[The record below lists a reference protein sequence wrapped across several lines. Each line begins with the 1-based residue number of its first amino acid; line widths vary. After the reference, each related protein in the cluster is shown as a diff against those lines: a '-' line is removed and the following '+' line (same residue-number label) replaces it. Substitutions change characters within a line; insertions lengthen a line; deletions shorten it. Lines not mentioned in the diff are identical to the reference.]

1 MTVPARKRTDA
12 LLTAED
18 LYELPDRGCRYE
30 LVAGEL
36 RSSEPAG
43 FQHSEIAFYIGYR
56 LAAHVYAHGLGAV
69 TGADG
74 GFVLARKP
82 DTVRGP
88 DVAFVA
94 ADRLPRD
101 EVAHRFFEGAPDLAV
116 EVVSPNDRAT
126 EIEEKAVGY
135 LRTGVRLVWV
145 VYPPTR
151 RVVVH
156 SPGRTT
162 RTLEGSDAL
171 DGGDVV
177 PGFTCPVADPFPARP
192 SVH

>member
-1 MTVPARKRTDA
+1 MPAPGRMEA

-18 LYELPDRGCRYE
+18 LYELADHGYRYE

-36 RSSEPAG
+36 RVGQPAG
-43 FQHSEIAFYIGYR
+43 FRHSEIAFYIGYR
-56 LAAHVYAHGLGAV
+56 LASHVYAHGLGAV

-74 GFVLARKP
+74 GFVLARRP

-94 ADRLPRD
+94 AARLPRD
-101 EVAHRFFEGAPDLAV
+101 EIAHRFFEGAPDLAV
-116 EVVSPNDRAT
+116 EVVSPSDRAD
-126 EIEEKAVGY
+126 EVDEKVDSY

-145 VYPPTR
+145 VYPSTR
-151 RVVVH
+151 RVAVH
-156 SPGRTT
+156 GPGGGVTVLT
-162 RTLEGSDAL
+162 GSDAL

-177 PGFTCPVADPFPARP
+177 PGFRCPVAELFPERP